1 MKEPG
6 PDHPI
11 TITLHARQ
19 VRVKFQNHVIAASG
33 GVLALKEADYPVVF
47 YFPRADVESGFLSK
61 TAHTTHCPYKGDASY
76 FTFYM
81 NGDMLENAVWSYET
95 PYPAMEAIKEML
107 AFYPD
112 KFEIYEID
120 EADIADRHRPA
131 FAAAWARRRQRHR
144 A

>member
-11 TITLHARQ
+11 TITPHPRQ
-19 VRVKFQNHVIAASG
+19 VRVRFQDHVIAASD
-33 GVLALKEADYPVVF
+33 GVLALKEADYPLVF
-47 YFPRADVESGFLSK
+47 YFPRADVETGFISK
-61 TAHTTHCPYKGDASY
+61 TARQTHCPYKGDASY

-120 EADIADRHRPA
+120 PEDVADRHRPE
-131 FAAAWARRRQRHR
+131 FAATWPAADSGAQ
-144 A
+144 

>member
-11 TITLHARQ
+11 TITPHARQ
-19 VRVKFQNHVIAASG
+19 VRVRFQDHVIAASD
-33 GVLALKEADYPVVF
+33 GVLALKEADYPLVF
-47 YFPRADVESGFLSK
+47 YFPRADVETGFLSK
-61 TAHTTHCPYKGDASY
+61 TARTTNCPYKGDASY
-76 FTFYM
+76 FTLYM

-120 EADIADRHRPA
+120 PQDIADRHRPE
-131 FAAAWARRRQRHR
+131 FAAAWPAADSGAQ
-144 A
+144 